1 MSLEINKTNLNK
13 LADNTIS
20 AAKKYGL
27 IIFIITGLLIS
38 SYLILSINNLLN
50 KEPSEASIA
59 EKSKLNQA
67 TKIDESA
74 VNTIKDLR
82 SANVEVK
89 TLFEQSRDNP
99 FQE

>member
-13 LADNTIS
+13 FVGSTIS

-27 IIFIITGLLIS
+27 IIFIVTGLLIS
-38 SYLILSINNLLN
+38 SYLILSINSLLN

-74 VNTIKDLR
+74 VNTIKELR